1 MIFFVGREKSDD
13 GDKESSSQRKSCQK
27 GKDEKRLRRYAP
39 LYLCAL
45 PGFVYLVINNY
56 LPMGGLM
63 LAFKKYSVAKGILKS
78 PWNGIG
84 NFTYLFGSKWAK
96 IMFRNTIGYNI
107 LFLSLGTMFA
117 IAVAIILNEVRKR
130 RRSRSTRQPY

>member
-1 MIFFVGREKSDD
+1 MMETRKAAAREKAV
-13 GDKESSSQRKSCQK
+13 RK
-27 GKDEKRLRRYAP
+27 GKTKKRLRRYAP

-56 LPMGGLM
+56 LPMGGLV
-63 LAFKKYSVAKGILKS
+63 LAFKKYSFAKGILKS

-96 IMFRNTIGYNI
+96 TCHVPDSSTIGYNFCFYRWHHGLPLLWR
-107 LFLSLGTMFA
+107 LF
-117 IAVAIILNEVRKR
+117 
-130 RRSRSTRQPY
+130 